1 MNKSWKAT
9 DLLCENSDDIHFG
22 GDKIS
27 VTFCKMEHY
36 LPELKFVLTVAIS
49 GRVKILPAA

>member
-1 MNKSWKAT
+1 MDKSWKAT
-9 DLLCENSDDIHFG
+9 GLLCENSDDIHFG
-22 GDKIS
+22 GDKIP

-36 LPELKFVLTVAIS
+36 LPELKFVVTVAIS